1 MMQVIS
7 YTADFSLTD
16 VRLDLVLYVKPC
28 SAFYEDKRLKKIV
41 QNMAAEGSMELS
53 FLKEETNE
61 FVMFP
66 AT

>member
-1 MMQVIS
+1 MQVIS

-41 QNMAAEGSMELS
+41 QNPIRRIAATQLS
-53 FLKEETNE
+53 FCSCGY
-61 FVMFP
+61 F
-66 AT
+66 AI